1 MDIYALGVLCY
12 ECLSGHPPFYTGELI
27 YQILQEEPEDLE
39 DVPSHVRGAIRKAL
53 AKDPSERPA
62 SARTLIDIVKADI
75 PVPDDGQSIV
85 ATEKAGGLPLAV
97 APFDAAQAKEY
108 QEQTAQALGVSI
120 DKAIDLGAG
129 VRMEFVLIP
138 AGEFD
143 MGSPSSEQNR
153 SGDEGPVHRVKISKP
168 FYMGKFPVT
177 QEQYK
182 AIIGK
187 NPSDFSGKNLPVESV
202 SWADAVRFC
211 RKLSSRE
218 NKTYRLPTEAEWE
231 YACRAGTQARFCF
244 GDDESSLDAYAW
256 YADNS
261 DYKTHP
267 VGQKQ
272 ANAFDLYDMHGN
284 VREWCSDWYDENYY
298 SQSPSSDPQG
308 PDTGSSRVLRGG
320 SWFFNPRRCRSADRD
335 GLPPVCR
342 SNLSGFR
349 VVLLD
354 FQ

>member
-27 YQILQEEPEDLE
+27 YPILHEEPEELE
-39 DVPSHVRGAIRKAL
+39 DAPSYINKTIQKAL
-53 AKDPSERPA
+53 AKDAAERPKTA
-62 SARTLIDIVKADI
+62 HGLISLLKAKAAGEEE
-75 PVPDDGQSIV
+75 PQQQIV
-85 ATEKAGGLPLAV
+85 ATRKETGDFPIAV
-97 APFDAAQAKEY
+97 APFEAGQAKEY

-153 SGDEGPVHRVKISKP
+153 DEDEGPVHRVKISKP

-182 AIIGK
+182 AITGK
-187 NPSDFSGKNLPVESV
+187 KPSDFSGKHLPVEGV
-202 SWADAVRFC
+202 PWGDAVQFC
-211 RKLSSRE
+211 EKVSQR
-218 NKTYRLPTEAEWE
+218 NGKTYRLPTEAEWE

-256 YADNS
+256 YDDNS

-284 VREWCSDWYDENYY
+284 VWEWCSDWYGDYNSY
-298 SQSPSSDPQG
+298 SQSNPTGPSSG
-308 PDTGSSRVLRGG
+308 RFRVLRGG
-320 SWFFNPRRCRSADRD
+320 SWYNHARCCRVSYRNNFNPGHRD
-335 GLPPVCR
+335 YDY
-342 SNLSGFR
+342 GFR
-349 VVLLD
+349 LVLAP
-354 FQ
+354 